1 MIRVTQ
7 LECDYDTIMDL
18 INKDVDKLFYV
29 YTKDFDVVYAK
40 NPKDFTPN
48 LWGGHDH
55 NLPYHIVSMTTIKTL
70 RRLLDSKDA
79 IFFKVEEVNV

>member
-29 YTKDFDVVYAK
+29 YTKDFA
-40 NPKDFTPN
+40 PN
-48 LWGGHDH
+48 LWEGHDH
-55 NLPYHIVSMTTIKTL
+55 KLPYQIVSMTTIKTL